1 MSFQYTTSLSDNHVW
16 IWLSMAF
23 EGGSNYW
30 IDHAEIPQATCDR
43 YKRSRNLCE
52 DLVECQE
59 QGVYNW
65 THQIPFLED
74 GEVIIQTYEGDRHTL
89 NRDGIEKGIMLM
101 ATNSPRHFND
111 MVDEGGDSITADV
124 LLQYALFGKVIY
136 G

>member
-1 MSFQYTTSLSDNHVW
+1 MSFQYTRELSDNHVW
-16 IWLSMAF
+16 TWLSMAF

-43 YKRSRNLCE
+43 YKRTNMLCE
-52 DLVECQE
+52 DLVDCQV

-65 THQIPFLED
+65 THQIPFLEG
-74 GEVIIQTYEGDRHTL
+74 GEVEIITYEGTRHTL
-89 NRDGIEKGIMLM
+89 NRKGIEDGVRFM
-101 ATNSPRHFND
+101 AEHSPHHFND

-124 LLQYALFGKVIY
+124 LLQYSLFGEVIY

>member
-1 MSFQYTTSLSDNHVW
+1 MSFTYTKELSDDHVW
-16 IWLSMAF
+16 TWLSMAF

-43 YKRSRNLCE
+43 YKRSNMLCE

-59 QGVYNW
+59 KNVYNW

-74 GEVIIQTYEGDRHTL
+74 GEVEIIIYDGTRHTL
-89 NRDGIEKGIMLM
+89 NRDKIAYGVKLM
-101 ATNSPRHFND
+101 AEHSPRHFND
-111 MVDEGGDSITADV
+111 MVSEGGDSTTADV
-124 LLQYALFGKVIY
+124 LLQYSLLGEVIY

>member
-1 MSFQYTTSLSDNHVW
+1 MSFQYHSTLSDNHVW
-16 IWLSMAF
+16 TWLSMAF

-30 IDHAEIPQATCDR
+30 IDHAEIPQETCDR

-52 DLVECQE
+52 DLSDCQE

-74 GEVIIQTYEGDRHTL
+74 GAVNIVTYEGTKHLL
-89 NRDGIEKGIMLM
+89 NRDTIENGIMLM
-101 ATNSPRHFND
+101 AMNSPRHFYD
-111 MVDEGGDSITADV
+111 MVDEGGDATTADV
-124 LLQYALFGKVIY
+124 LLQYSLFGKVIY

>member
-1 MSFQYTTSLSDNHVW
+1 MSFQYTRELSDNHVW
-16 IWLSMAF
+16 GWLRMAF

-30 IDHAEIPQATCDR
+30 IDHAEIPQEVCDR

-52 DLVECQE
+52 DLVDCQV

-65 THQIPFLED
+65 THQIPFLEG
-74 GEVIIQTYEGDRHTL
+74 GEVEIITYEGTRHTL
-89 NRDGIEKGIMLM
+89 NRKGIEDGVRFM
-101 ATNSPRHFND
+101 AEHSPRHFND

-124 LLQYALFGKVIY
+124 LLQYSLFGEVIY

>member
-1 MSFQYTTSLSDNHVW
+1 MSFQYTTELSDNHVW
-16 IWLSMAF
+16 TWLSMAF

-30 IDHAEIPQATCDR
+30 IDHAEIPQAVCDK

-52 DLVECQE
+52 DLVECQAL
-59 QGVYNW
+59 QRYNW

-89 NRDGIEKGIMLM
+89 NRDGIAYGIKMM
-101 ATNSPRHFND
+101 AEHSPRHFND
-111 MVDEGGDSITADV
+111 LVDEGGDSITADV
-124 LLQYALFGKVIY
+124 LLQYSLFGKVIY